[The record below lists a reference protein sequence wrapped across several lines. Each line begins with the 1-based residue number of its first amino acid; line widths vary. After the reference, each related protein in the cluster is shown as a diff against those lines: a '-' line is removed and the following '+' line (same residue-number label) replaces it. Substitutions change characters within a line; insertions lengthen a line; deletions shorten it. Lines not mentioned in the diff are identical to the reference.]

1 MILTGAKV
9 AGQALLAIHIAI
21 HIMMRVKLHL
31 PFVRLHRI
39 RQHFK
44 PVEEIYEDI
53 AEGRQFHAVY
63 LMMLVLSALIALLGL
78 LLNSP
83 AVIIGAMLISPLIG
97 PILSSGLALTLA
109 DWDLGRKAV
118 RNIGLS
124 VVEAV
129 AISALVTFFSPLKEA
144 TPEIIARTSPNLMDL
159 GVAFFSGI
167 AGTLALCSK
176 KGGLTVIPGVA
187 IATAVIP
194 PLSTV
199 GYGLATA
206 QWSIAGGAFMLFFT
220 NLMAIIVS
228 ADLTFLAAGFRPEQQ
243 MSKREHRM
251 LVRNRIMAATAVLI
265 LLSIPLMQTLLQ
277 AAQQTRMR
285 REISSTVRSQLEV
298 PDQTRV
304 ASVDFRWRGDTLVV
318 RADVRTT
325 NLVEPPRVKS
335 VEEKLA
341 AQLGRTVDFNIQQVR
356 VATATETDVL
366 SGALRPSQQP
376 EPEPP
381 PAVTLARAQE
391 KMQALLEWLVKPLGV
406 ESVRVSSLGR
416 QSDGVLV
423 LEVLAHGKQPT
434 EANAWSV
441 IAAALAE
448 EMAAPVQLRGRLVV
462 AADPEH
468 VIRFRGRSVNPD
480 VAARRKLQEVT
491 GAWNGRK
498 DLRINFRVS
507 EEHDKDLTER
517 RLAALSQRF
526 PEAVSP
532 DLVPLAGIEAD
543 VMQFQV
549 VQSIEAAGLPRSVSA
564 PAAATVDAPAA
575 N

>member
-1 MILTGAKV
+1 ML
-9 AGQALLAIHIAI
+9 
-21 HIMMRVKLHL
+21 RVERYL

-44 PVEEIYEDI
+44 PVEEIYQDI
-53 AEGRQFHAVY
+53 SEGRQFHAVY
-63 LMMLVLSALIALLGL
+63 LMMLVLAALIALLGL

-97 PILSSGLALTLA
+97 PILSAGLALTLA
-109 DWDLGRKAV
+109 DWDLGRKAM

-129 AISALVTFFSPLKEA
+129 AITAVVTFLSPLKEA

-176 KGGLTVIPGVA
+176 KGELTVIPGVA

-194 PLSTV
+194 PLASV

-220 NLMAIIVS
+220 NLTAIIVS
-228 ADLTFLAAGFRPEQQ
+228 ADLTFLVVGFRPEQE

-251 LVRNRIMAATAVLI
+251 LVRNRIVAATVVLVV
-265 LLSIPLMQTLLQ
+265 LSIPLMKTLLQ
-277 AAQQTRMR
+277 AAQQTRLR
-285 REISSTVRSQLEV
+285 REITTAVRSQLEV

-304 ASVDFRWRGDTLVV
+304 ASVDFRWRGETLVV

-325 NLVEPPRVKS
+325 NLVGPPQVNE
-335 VEEKLA
+335 VEQKLA
-341 AQLGRTVDFNIQQVR
+341 TQLRQPVDFNIQQVR
-356 VATATETDVL
+356 VATAGETDVL
-366 SGALRPSQQP
+366 SGALRPPRQPEP

-391 KMQALLEWLVKPLGV
+391 KIQALLDWLVKPLGV
-406 ESVRVSSLGR
+406 DSAHITSVTRRDDNAV
-416 QSDGVLV
+416 V
-423 LEVLAHGKQPT
+423 LEILAHGRRPT
-434 EANAWSV
+434 EADAWSV
-441 IAAALAE
+441 VASALAE
-448 EMAAPVQLRGRLVV
+448 EIGSPVQVRGRLRV
-462 AADPEH
+462 AREEGH

-480 VAARRKLQEVT
+480 SAARRKLEET
-491 GAWNGRK
+491 TSAWNGRK
-498 DLRINFRVS
+498 DLRLAFQTS
-507 EEHDKDLTER
+507 PEGDQALGKR
-517 RLAALSQRF
+517 RIAALARSF
-526 PEAVSP
+526 PECVSP
-532 DLVPLAGIEAD
+532 DLTQLAGLDAD
-543 VMQFQV
+543 AMSFQV
-549 VQSIEAAGLPRSVSA
+549 EQSIDAAGWPRSFTA
-564 PAAATVDAPAA
+564 PAPNTAGASPD
-575 N
+575 